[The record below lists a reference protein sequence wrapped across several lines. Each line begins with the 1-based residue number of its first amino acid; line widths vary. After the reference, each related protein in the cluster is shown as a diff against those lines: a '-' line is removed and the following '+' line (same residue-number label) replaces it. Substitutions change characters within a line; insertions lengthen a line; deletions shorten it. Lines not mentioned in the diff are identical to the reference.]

1 MKAILTMIRCIRIRR
16 GSSSSFPY
24 NTPRDFSPRVREF
37 LYTQRLPTRP
47 AIYHGL
53 VCGSAS
59 HPLIEWVHIPSS
71 GLRTPGVPEKT
82 LGTFSELRHARDDA
96 PTNKSIVMPDPKSWS
111 LLRRPAKALILCC
124 NKKLNATVLVIGCAI
139 THFSSK
145 GFCSCV
151 TPRCTLRFCKV

>member
-1 MKAILTMIRCIRIRR
+1 MWFPMKAILTMIRCIRIRH

-24 NTPRDFSPRVREF
+24 NTPRDFSPRIREF

-96 PTNKSIVMPDPKSWS
+96 STNKSIVMPDPHFAS
-111 LLRRPAKALILCC
+111 LWMGSHPVQRTADARRVMNRLPVHSL
-124 NKKLNATVLVIGCAI
+124 
-139 THFSSK
+139 SSTMRETTRRQT
-145 GFCSCV
+145 SQ
-151 TPRCTLRFCKV
+151 